1 MMLCILDACV
11 NVAAHLSLFI
21 RKNLNK
27 RKFLFFSVVPFCD
40 MSALAP
46 IRIAAN
52 FPLKIV
58 GKTRFSTAHVL
69 VTKEKSPLKYT

>member
-1 MMLCILDACV
+1 MLQ
-11 NVAAHLSLFI
+11 NFGY
-21 RKNLNK
+21 
-27 RKFLFFSVVPFCD
+27 

-69 VTKEKSPLKYT
+69 VTKEKSPLKYTWILSYIETSF